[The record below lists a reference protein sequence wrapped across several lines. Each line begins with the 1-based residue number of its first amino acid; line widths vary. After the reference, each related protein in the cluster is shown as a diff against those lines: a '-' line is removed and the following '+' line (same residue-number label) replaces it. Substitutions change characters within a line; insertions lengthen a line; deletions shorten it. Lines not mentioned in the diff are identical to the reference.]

1 MKAISLKV
9 PAGLHARLTAA
20 AERRGASRSALV
32 REAIEA
38 YLASAAAPLPGSIAD
53 RWGDAIGCLEGP
65 GDLSTNPEHLEGF
78 GR

>member
-9 PAGLHARLTAA
+9 PAGLHARLTAVA
-20 AERRGASRSALV
+20 QHRGASRSAVV

-38 YLASAAAPLPGSIAD
+38 YLAEAAEPKPGSVAE
-53 RWGDAIGCLEGP
+53 RWGDTIGCLEGP
-65 GDLSTNPEHLEGF
+65 GDLSTNQAHLEGF